1 VALFGYF
8 ICRFTRLPDIIGIT
22 AIGLIVSIVVAI
34 IGTYNPAVASWAQ
47 QAIAGIDFS
56 KVVFQ
61 GMLGMLLYAGSLH
74 VNLGDITREKWV
86 ILVLATVGVVLST
99 AIVGTG
105 FYLGAKLLGFEVP
118 LMNSLLFGLIGLEVI
133 ALSLSVNQMLPVLI
147 AIPIVLLARW
157 VSVGVPV
164 MAMSRSLANDAVR
177 GSRHHL
183 RDNT

>member
-1 VALFGYF
+1 
-8 ICRFTRLPDIIGIT
+8 
-22 AIGLIVSIVVAI
+22 
-34 IGTYNPAVASWAQ
+34 
-47 QAIAGIDFS
+47 
-56 KVVFQ
+56 
-61 GMLGMLLYAGSLH
+61 M
-74 VNLGDITREKWV
+74 
-86 ILVLATVGVVLST
+86 LST